1 MSKLVTVAQMRAL
14 EQAAI
19 AAGVSEAQLMEEAG
33 IAAAQEA
40 WMAVGAI
47 EERGILILVGP
58 GNNGGDGLV
67 AARQLIQFGAVPF
80 VYLLRPRPDD
90 DPQWQAL
97 LEAEVPWSSV
107 DEDPQFERL
116 DALFRD
122 ASAVIDALLG
132 IGASPRE
139 RPIEGALAEIL
150 KRLDAV
156 RGRMPAPQIVALDV
170 PTGVDADSGYA
181 DPLAVHADIT
191 VTFGFAKV
199 GLYSVPGR
207 ANAGRVV
214 PVEIGIPREASAD
227 LPFEELRLRDLKA
240 AMPPRPDDANK
251 GTFGKV
257 TVAAG
262 SIRYPGAAR
271 LAAEAAARSGAGLVE
286 LASPEVIQPLL
297 VHGLPDVIHEPLPST
312 DGAVDP
318 DASRALLRALAAGR
332 SNVLLV
338 GPGLSLTPDTRTFT
352 RNLVSG
358 LDAID
363 GPSSVVF
370 DADAL
375 NALADEPEWWTRL
388 KLPRVLTPHPGEMAK
403 LTGKTVEQVQASRLE
418 TAAAY
423 AALTGSVVVLKGA
436 CTVIAA
442 PDGTARLSEAANAM
456 LATAGTG
463 DVLAG
468 LIAGLIAQGLE
479 PYDAASVA
487 VYVHADAGRRVAETH
502 GTAAGLAQ
510 DLLVALP
517 DARRLLEPN
526 SSGPSLPDFGGI
538 GGGMAGMAGMGG
550 GMPEGM
556 SGMGGMPSGM
566 PGGIP
571 GGGPGSPPGF

>member
-1 MSKLVTVAQMRAL
+1 MSKLVTAAQMRDL
-14 EQAAI
+14 EQAAV
-19 AAGVSEAQLMEEAG
+19 AAGVSEQQLMEEAG

-47 EERGILILVGP
+47 EERGILVLVGP

-67 AARQLIQFGAVPF
+67 TARQLVQFGAVPY

-90 DPQWQAL
+90 DPQWQSF
-97 LEAEVPWSSV
+97 LESEVPWTSV
-107 DEDPQFERL
+107 EEDPQFERL

-139 RPIEGALAEIL
+139 RPIEGDLAEVL
-150 KRLDAV
+150 QRLEAS
-156 RGRMPAPQIVALDV
+156 RSRMPAPQIVALDV

-181 DPLAVHADIT
+181 DPLAVHANIT

-207 ANAGRVV
+207 QNAGRVV
-214 PVEIGIPREASAD
+214 PVEIGIPTEASAD

-240 AMPPRPDDANK
+240 AMPERRDDANK
-251 GTFGKV
+251 GSFGTV
-257 TVAAG
+257 TVTAG
-262 SIRYPGAAR
+262 SRRYPGAAR
-271 LAAEAAARSGAGLVE
+271 LAAEAAARSGTGLVE

-312 DGAVDP
+312 DGAL
-318 DASRALLRALAAGR
+318 DADAARALLRALDAGR

-338 GPGLSLTPDTRTFT
+338 GPGLSLTDNTRSFV
-352 RNLVSG
+352 RHLLAG
-358 LDAID
+358 IDAID
-363 GPSSVVF
+363 GPGALVL

-375 NALADEPEWWTRL
+375 NALAGEPEWWTRL
-388 KLPRVLTPHPGEMAK
+388 ELPRVLTPHPGEMAR
-403 LTGKTVEQVQASRLE
+403 LTGVSVEDVQAARLD
-418 TAAAY
+418 TAARY
-423 AALTGSVVVLKGA
+423 AELTQSVVVLKGA
-436 CTVIAA
+436 CTVVAA
-442 PDGTARLSEAANAM
+442 PNGTARLSEAANAM

-487 VYVHADAGRRVAETH
+487 VYVHAEAGRRVAETH

-517 DARRLLEPN
+517 EARRLLEPTG
-526 SSGPSLPDFGGI
+526 SGPSLPDFSALGGGI
-538 GGGMAGMAGMGG
+538 QGMGGASGG
-550 GMPEGM
+550 GMP
-556 SGMGGMPSGM
+556 
-566 PGGIP
+566 PGGLP
-571 GGGPGSPPGF
+571 GV